1 MIILTSSGE
10 CIHQLLTWP
19 FVFAPAACHA
29 RAALSPSIRHLV
41 LCTCPCPSHL
51 SLPLSFSALI
61 ALCSP
66 LVAFFPMLRYA
77 GSSLARHVRGVGALP
92 PALRLPALGAAAAY
106 SPPSLALGGALP
118 FADGRRTT
126 TILAVRRGNTVA
138 VIGDG
143 QVTQGGTVMKPNAR
157 KVRRLGP
164 GGSVI
169 AGFAGATADAMTLL
183 ERLEGKIDAHPGQL
197 LRAAVALAA
206 EWRLDKYLRRLD
218 AVMIVVDAKMS
229 LTLTGGGDVL
239 EPCDGI
245 VGVGS
250 GGTAAIAAARAL
262 MGVADDATAA
272 AAARQESSDAA
283 GGAEAAAGAPEMG
296 AEEMARRAMKIAADM
311 CVYTNDSW
319 VTEVIVDEEGAP
331 AATAGG
337 DTDAQSSKGAA
348 DALASTAAATPVTS
362 DSEEGVAEG
371 DGGKRKGKKG
381 GGGGT

>member
-1 MIILTSSGE
+1 
-10 CIHQLLTWP
+10 
-19 FVFAPAACHA
+19 
-29 RAALSPSIRHLV
+29 
-41 LCTCPCPSHL
+41 
-51 SLPLSFSALI
+51 
-61 ALCSP
+61 
-66 LVAFFPMLRYA
+66 MLRYA
-77 GSSLARHVRGVGALP
+77 GSFLARHVRGAGALP
-92 PALRLPALGAAAAY
+92 PALRLPALRAAAAY
-106 SPPSLALGGALP
+106 PPPSLALGGGLP
-118 FADGRRTT
+118 SADGRRTT

-218 AVMIVVDAKMS
+218 AVLIVVDAKMS

-262 MGVADDATAA
+262 VSVADES
-272 AAARQESSDAA
+272 AAARQESSNTV
-283 GGAEAAAGAPEMG
+283 GTAETAAGAPGMG
-296 AEEMARRAMKIAADM
+296 AEEVARRAMKIAADM

-319 VTEVIVDEEGAP
+319 VTEVIVDGEGAP
-331 AATAGG
+331 ATTEGG
-337 DTDAQSSKGAA
+337 DTDAQTSKGAA
-348 DALASTAAATPVTS
+348 DALASTAAASPVTS
-362 DSEEGVAEG
+362 DPEGEVMAEG
-371 DGGKRKGKKG
+371 DPGKRKGKKE

>member
-1 MIILTSSGE
+1 
-10 CIHQLLTWP
+10 
-19 FVFAPAACHA
+19 
-29 RAALSPSIRHLV
+29 
-41 LCTCPCPSHL
+41 
-51 SLPLSFSALI
+51 
-61 ALCSP
+61 
-66 LVAFFPMLRYA
+66 
-77 GSSLARHVRGVGALP
+77 
-92 PALRLPALGAAAAY
+92 
-106 SPPSLALGGALP
+106 
-118 FADGRRTT
+118 
-126 TILAVRRGNTVA
+126 
-138 VIGDG
+138 
-143 QVTQGGTVMKPNAR
+143 MKPNAR

-262 MGVADDATAA
+262 MSVADDATAA
-272 AAARQESSDAA
+272 ATATQESRDAA
-283 GGAEAAAGAPEMG
+283 GGADAVVGAPEMG

-319 VTEVIVDEEGAP
+319 VTEVIVDEEVAS
-331 AATAGG
+331 AATAGR
-337 DTDAQSSKGAA
+337 DTDAQASKGAA
-348 DALASTAAATPVTS
+348 DALASTAEASPVTS
-362 DSEEGVAEG
+362 DSEGEGVAEG
-371 DGGKRKGKKG
+371 EGGKRKGKKG

>member
-1 MIILTSSGE
+1 
-10 CIHQLLTWP
+10 
-19 FVFAPAACHA
+19 
-29 RAALSPSIRHLV
+29 
-41 LCTCPCPSHL
+41 
-51 SLPLSFSALI
+51 
-61 ALCSP
+61 
-66 LVAFFPMLRYA
+66 
-77 GSSLARHVRGVGALP
+77 
-92 PALRLPALGAAAAY
+92 
-106 SPPSLALGGALP
+106 
-118 FADGRRTT
+118 
-126 TILAVRRGNTVA
+126 
-138 VIGDG
+138 
-143 QVTQGGTVMKPNAR
+143 MKPNAR

-218 AVMIVVDAKMS
+218 AVMIVVDSKMS

-262 MGVADDATAA
+262 MSVADDATAAA

-283 GGAEAAAGAPEMG
+283 AGGAVAAAGAPEMG

-319 VTEVIVDEEGAP
+319 VTEVIVDDEGAP
-331 AATAGG
+331 AATADG
-337 DTDAQSSKGAA
+337 DKDADAAADTQTSKGAA
-348 DALASTAAATPVTS
+348 DALASTAGASPVTS
-362 DSEEGVAEG
+362 DSEGEGVAEG

-381 GGGGT
+381 GGGET

>member
-1 MIILTSSGE
+1 
-10 CIHQLLTWP
+10 
-19 FVFAPAACHA
+19 
-29 RAALSPSIRHLV
+29 
-41 LCTCPCPSHL
+41 
-51 SLPLSFSALI
+51 
-61 ALCSP
+61 
-66 LVAFFPMLRYA
+66 MLRFA
-77 GSSLARHVRGVGALP
+77 GSCLARHVRGAGALP
-92 PALRLPALGAAAAY
+92 PRLRAGTLGGVGGGPFPPPTPAAW
-106 SPPSLALGGALP
+106 GGALP
-118 FADGRRTT
+118 STDGRRTT

-218 AVMIVVDAKMS
+218 AVLVVVDAKMS

-239 EPCDGI
+239 EPSDGI

-250 GGTAAIAAARAL
+250 GGTAAVAAARAL
-262 MGVADDATAA
+262 VGVADDVAAATAA
-272 AAARQESSDAA
+272 AGAAGEEA
-283 GGAEAAAGAPEMG
+283 GGAADGAGGAGAPEMG

-311 CVYTNDSW
+311 CVYTNDTW

-331 AATAGG
+331 ATAAEGG
-337 DTDAQSSKGAA
+337 ADAAAEEKEGAA
-348 DALASTAAATPVTS
+348 DALDATTDAPSPVTS
-362 DSEEGVAEG
+362 DAES
-371 DGGKRKGKKG
+371 DGPVKPKGKKA
-381 GGGGT
+381 GGGT

>member
-1 MIILTSSGE
+1 
-10 CIHQLLTWP
+10 
-19 FVFAPAACHA
+19 
-29 RAALSPSIRHLV
+29 
-41 LCTCPCPSHL
+41 
-51 SLPLSFSALI
+51 
-61 ALCSP
+61 
-66 LVAFFPMLRYA
+66 MLRFA
-77 GSSLARHVRGVGALP
+77 GSSLARHVRGAGALP
-92 PALRLPALGAAAAY
+92 PARRLPALGSAAAH
-106 SPPSLALGGALP
+106 SPPSLALGGTLP

-262 MGVADDATAA
+262 MGVADDASAA
-272 AAARQESSDAA
+272 AAARKESNDAAAGGAEAAA

-319 VTEVIVDEEGAP
+319 VTEVIVDDEGAP
-331 AATAGG
+331 TATVEGGKDADAAA
-337 DTDAQSSKGAA
+337 DAQTSKGAA
-348 DALASTAAATPVTS
+348 DALASTAGESPVTS
-362 DSEEGVAEG
+362 DSEGEVAADV
-371 DGGKRKGKKG
+371 DGGQVR
-381 GGGGT
+381 

>member
-1 MIILTSSGE
+1 MAFRLWSSSTPCSRRTFPPTSTPR
-10 CIHQLLTWP
+10 L
-19 FVFAPAACHA
+19 
-29 RAALSPSIRHLV
+29 R
-41 LCTCPCPSHL
+41 TCPKP
-51 SLPLSFSALI
+51 PLFCLLFFSSCTFI
-61 ALCSP
+61 APVVTPVCF
-66 LVAFFPMLRYA
+66 VFFPMLRCA
-77 GSSLARHVRGVGALP
+77 GSSFARHVRGAGALP
-92 PALRLPALGAAAAY
+92 PALRLPALGAAAAH
-106 SPPSLALGGALP
+106 PPPFLALGGTLP

-262 MGVADDATAA
+262 MSVADDATAA
-272 AAARQESSDAA
+272 ATATQESRDAA
-283 GGAEAAAGAPEMG
+283 GGADAVVGAPEMG

-319 VTEVIVDEEGAP
+319 VTEVIVDEEVAS
-331 AATAGG
+331 AATAGR
-337 DTDAQSSKGAA
+337 DTDAQASKGAA
-348 DALASTAAATPVTS
+348 DALASTAEASPVTS
-362 DSEEGVAEG
+362 DSEGEGVAEG
-371 DGGKRKGKKG
+371 EGGKRKGKKG

>member
-1 MIILTSSGE
+1 M
-10 CIHQLLTWP
+10 
-19 FVFAPAACHA
+19 
-29 RAALSPSIRHLV
+29 V
-41 LCTCPCPSHL
+41 L
-51 SLPLSFSALI
+51 FD
-61 ALCSP
+61 
-66 LVAFFPMLRYA
+66 FFPMLRFA
-77 GSSLARHVRGVGALP
+77 GSSLARHVRGAGAHP
-92 PALRLPALGAAAAY
+92 PALRLPALGAATAY
-106 SPPSLALGGALP
+106 SPPTLALGGALP

-218 AVMIVVDAKMS
+218 AVMIVVDSKMS

-262 MGVADDATAA
+262 MSVADDATAAA

-283 GGAEAAAGAPEMG
+283 AGGAVAAAGAPEMG

-319 VTEVIVDEEGAP
+319 VTEVIVDDEGAP
-331 AATAGG
+331 AATADG
-337 DTDAQSSKGAA
+337 DKDADAAADTQTSKGAA
-348 DALASTAAATPVTS
+348 DALASTAGASPVTS
-362 DSEEGVAEG
+362 DSEGEGVAEG